1 MTMDNLV
8 NTDELT
14 SAQRARLYAATL
26 LLIKILE
33 DPQSDSTLPV
43 PVSTLESAEE
53 NTPLVSSPSTQP
65 PTEL

>member
-1 MTMDNLV
+1 MTDNPIKRG
-8 NTDELT
+8 ELT
-14 SAQRARLYAATL
+14 PAQRARLYAAAL

-53 NTPLVSSPSTQP
+53 NIPLVASPSTQT

>member
-1 MTMDNLV
+1 MTMDNPIK
-8 NTDELT
+8 TDELT
-14 SAQRARLYAATL
+14 PAQRARLYAAAL

-33 DPQSDSTLPV
+33 EPQSDSTLPL

-53 NTPLVSSPSTQP
+53 NRPIVSSPSAQT

>member
-1 MTMDNLV
+1 MTMDNPV
-8 NTDELT
+8 KTDELT
-14 SAQRARLYAATL
+14 PSQRARLYAAAL

-53 NTPLVSSPSTQP
+53 NIPRVSSPSTQP